1 MGIARLSSQ
10 PVAAEVIPAKV
21 RESPRRRLPIEAMQA
36 WLFLLPAVIVL
47 GVFQIFPAIA
57 AFYMSLFK
65 WDVVQGAF
73 RGLGNYSDWLY
84 DNSIRSPDFW
94 RALST
99 TFTYVIVTVPL
110 EIGLAL
116 VLAYLL
122 FQKMRG
128 RGIYRTVYYLPYVT
142 SFVAAAAVFF
152 WVFHPQYGLV
162 NDVLGIF
169 GIGPQRWLDEP
180 RGLFELAASGLGVT
194 LPEWAAGPSLALVVI
209 SLVTV
214 WHYLGY
220 QIVIFLAGLSNI
232 SQEFYEAAR
241 LDGANER
248 QIFTKITLPLLS
260 PTTFFVFTV
269 ASIGVLKSFDSVY
282 VLTGGA
288 GGPLDTTRT
297 VTLLVFKTAFQQ
309 AQFGLGAALAFIL
322 TLIILLFTLIQFR
335 ILGRR
340 VHYG

>member
-10 PVAAEVIPAKV
+10 PVAAEVIPANV
-21 RESPRRRLPIEAMQA
+21 RASPRRRLPIEPIQA
-36 WLFLLPAVIVL
+36 WLFLLPSVVVL

-65 WDVVQGAF
+65 WDVVQGSF
-73 RGLGNYSDWLY
+73 RGLGNYTDWLY

-94 RALST
+94 RSLST
-99 TFTYVIVTVPL
+99 TFTYVIFTVPL
-110 EIGLAL
+110 EIALAL

-122 FQKMRG
+122 FRKMRG

-142 SFVAAAAVFF
+142 SLVGAAAVFF
-152 WVFHPQYGLV
+152 WVFHPTYGLV
-162 NDVLGIF
+162 NEVIGIF

-180 RGLFELAASGLGVT
+180 NGIFAMAASAFGVT
-194 LPEWAAGPSLALVVI
+194 VPDWLAGPSLALVVI
-209 SLVTV
+209 SLVTI
-214 WHYLGY
+214 WHFLGY

-260 PTTFFVFTV
+260 PTTFFVFTI
-269 ASIGVLKSFDSVY
+269 ASIGVLRSFDSVY
-282 VLTGGA
+282 VLTNGF

-322 TLIILLFTLIQFR
+322 TIIILLFTLIQFR

-340 VHYG
+340 VFYD

>member
-10 PVAAEVIPAKV
+10 PVAAEVIPANV
-21 RESPRRRLPIEAMQA
+21 RASPRRRLPIEAIQA
-36 WLFLLPAVIVL
+36 WLFLLPAVVIL

-73 RGLGNYSDWLY
+73 RGLGNYTDWLY

-99 TFTYVIVTVPL
+99 TFSYVIFTVPL
-110 EIGLAL
+110 EIALSL

-162 NDVLGIF
+162 NAVIGVF
-169 GIGPQRWLDEP
+169 GIGPQRWLGEP
-180 RGLFELAASGLGVT
+180 DGIFEPAASAFGVK
-194 LPEWAAGPSLALVVI
+194 LPVWLAGPSLALVVI
-209 SLVTV
+209 SLVTI

-241 LDGANER
+241 LDGASER

-269 ASIGVLKSFDSVY
+269 ASIGVLRSFDSVY
-282 VLTGGA
+282 VLTN

-297 VTLLVFKTAFQQ
+297 VTLLVFRTAFQQ
-309 AQFGLGAALAFIL
+309 AQFGLGSALAFIL
-322 TLIILLFTLIQFR
+322 TLVILLFTLIQFR
-335 ILGRR
+335 VLGRR
-340 VHYG
+340 VQYG

>member
-10 PVAAEVIPAKV
+10 PVAAEVIPANV
-21 RESPRRRLPIEAMQA
+21 RASPRRRAPIEAIQA
-36 WLFLLPAVIVL
+36 WLFLLPAVVIL

-65 WDVVQGAF
+65 WDVVQGSF
-73 RGLGNYSDWLY
+73 RGLGNYTDWLY

-94 RALST
+94 RSLST
-99 TFTYVIVTVPL
+99 TFT
-110 EIGLAL
+110 
-116 VLAYLL
+116 
-122 FQKMRG
+122 F
-128 RGIYRTVYYLPYVT
+128 
-142 SFVAAAAVFF
+142 
-152 WVFHPQYGLV
+152 
-162 NDVLGIF
+162 
-169 GIGPQRWLDEP
+169 
-180 RGLFELAASGLGVT
+180 
-194 LPEWAAGPSLALVVI
+194 
-209 SLVTV
+209 
-214 WHYLGY
+214 
-220 QIVIFLAGLSNI
+220 VIFLAGLSNI
-232 SQEFYEAAR
+232 SQDFYEAAR

-269 ASIGVLKSFDSVY
+269 ASIGVLRSFDSVY
-282 VLTGGA
+282 VLTNGF

-322 TLIILLFTLIQFR
+322 TMIILLFTLIQFR

-340 VHYG
+340 VFYG

>member
-1 MGIARLSSQ
+1 
-10 PVAAEVIPAKV
+10 VAAEVIPTNV
-21 RESPRRRLPIEAMQA
+21 RASPRRRLPIEAIQA
-36 WLFLLPAVIVL
+36 WLFLLPAVVIL

-73 RGLGNYSDWLY
+73 RGFGNYSDWLY

-94 RALST
+94 RSLST
-99 TFTYVIVTVPL
+99 TFTFVIFTVPL
-110 EIGLAL
+110 EIAISL

-128 RGIYRTVYYLPYVT
+128 RGIYRSIYYLPYVT
-142 SFVAAAAVFF
+142 SFVAAAAIFF
-152 WVFHPQYGLV
+152 WVFHPTYGLV
-162 NDVLGIF
+162 NDLVSIF

-180 RGLFELAASGLGVT
+180 SGIFELAASAIGVT
-194 LPEWAAGPSLALVVI
+194 LPGLLAGPSLALVVL
-209 SLVTV
+209 SLVTI
-214 WHYLGY
+214 WHFLGY
-220 QIVIFLAGLSNI
+220 MIVIFLAGLSNI
-232 SQEFYEAAR
+232 SSEYYEAAR
-241 LDGANER
+241 LDGASER
-248 QIFTKITLPLLS
+248 QLFTKITLPLLS

-269 ASIGVLKSFDSVY
+269 ASIGVLRSFDSVY
-282 VLTGGA
+282 VLTSGT

-322 TLIILLFTLIQFR
+322 TLVILLFTLIQFR
-335 ILGRR
+335 VLGSR
-340 VHYG
+340 VNYG

>member
-10 PVAAEVIPAKV
+10 PVAAEVIPANV
-21 RESPRRRLPIEAMQA
+21 RASPRRRLPTEAIQA
-36 WLFLLPAVIVL
+36 WLFLLPAVLIL

-65 WDVVQGAF
+65 WDVVQGSF
-73 RGLGNYSDWLY
+73 RGLGNYTDWLY

-94 RALST
+94 RSLST
-99 TFTYVIVTVPL
+99 TFTFVIFTVPA
-110 EIGLAL
+110 EIALSL

-128 RGIYRTVYYLPYVT
+128 RGIYRTIYYLPYVT
-142 SFVAAAAVFF
+142 SFVAAAAIFF
-152 WVFHPQYGLV
+152 WVFHPTYGLV
-162 NDVLGIF
+162 NDLVGVF

-180 RGLFELAASGLGVT
+180 RGIFELAGSAIGAT
-194 LPEWAAGPSLALVVI
+194 LPAWLAGPSLALVVL
-209 SLVTV
+209 SLVTI
-214 WHYLGY
+214 WHFLGY

-232 SQEFYEAAR
+232 SNEYYEAAR
-241 LDGANER
+241 LDGASER
-248 QIFTKITLPLLS
+248 QLFTKITLPLLS

-269 ASIGVLKSFDSVY
+269 ASIGVLRSFDSVY
-282 VLTGGA
+282 VLTGGT

-322 TLIILLFTLIQFR
+322 TLVILLFTLIQFR
-335 ILGRR
+335 VLGRR
-340 VHYG
+340 VNYG

>member
-1 MGIARLSSQ
+1 M
-10 PVAAEVIPAKV
+10 AAEVIPTNV
-21 RESPRRRLPIEAMQA
+21 RASPRRRLPIEAIQA
-36 WLFLLPAVIVL
+36 WLFLLPAVVIL

-73 RGLGNYSDWLY
+73 RGFGNYTDWLY
-84 DNSIRSPDFW
+84 DSSIRSPDFW
-94 RALST
+94 RSLST
-99 TFTYVIVTVPL
+99 TFTFVIFTVPL
-110 EIGLAL
+110 EIAISL

-128 RGIYRTVYYLPYVT
+128 RGIYRTIYYLPYVT
-142 SFVAAAAVFF
+142 SFVAAAAIFF
-152 WVFHPQYGLV
+152 WVFHPTYGLV
-162 NDVLGIF
+162 NDLVGIF

-180 RGLFELAASGLGVT
+180 SGIFELAASAIGVT
-194 LPEWAAGPSLALVVI
+194 LPGFLAGPSLALVVL
-209 SLVTV
+209 SLVTI
-214 WHYLGY
+214 WHFLGY
-220 QIVIFLAGLSNI
+220 MIVIFLAGLSNI

-241 LDGANER
+241 LDGASER
-248 QIFTKITLPLLS
+248 QLFTKITLPLLS

-269 ASIGVLKSFDSVY
+269 ASIGVLRSFDSVY
-282 VLTGGA
+282 VLTSGT

-322 TLIILLFTLIQFR
+322 TLVILLFTLIQFR
-335 ILGRR
+335 VLGRR
-340 VHYG
+340 VNYG

>member
-10 PVAAEVIPAKV
+10 PVAAEVIPANV
-21 RESPRRRLPIEAMQA
+21 RASPRRRLPIEALQA

-57 AFYMSLFK
+57 ALYMSLFK

-73 RGLGNYSDWLY
+73 RGLGNYTDWLY

-94 RALST
+94 RSLST
-99 TFTYVIVTVPL
+99 TFTYVIITVPL
-110 EIGLAL
+110 EIALSL

-122 FQKMRG
+122 YQKMRG
-128 RGIYRTVYYLPYVT
+128 RGMYRTVYYLPYVT

-162 NDVLGIF
+162 NDVIGIF

-180 RGLFELAASGLGVT
+180 KGIFEMAASAFGIA
-194 LPEWAAGPSLALVVI
+194 LPGSLAGPSLALVVL
-209 SLVTV
+209 SVVTI

-241 LDGANER
+241 LDGASER
-248 QIFTKITLPLLS
+248 QIFTRITLPLLS

-282 VLTGGA
+282 VLTN

-322 TLIILLFTLIQFR
+322 TIIILLFTLIQFR
-335 ILGRR
+335 VLGRR

>member
-1 MGIARLSSQ
+1 
-10 PVAAEVIPAKV
+10 VI
-21 RESPRRRLPIEAMQA
+21 
-36 WLFLLPAVIVL
+36 L

-65 WDVVQGAF
+65 WDVVQGSF
-73 RGLGNYSDWLY
+73 RGLGNYTDWLY

-94 RALST
+94 RSLTT

-110 EIGLAL
+110 EIALSL

-128 RGIYRTVYYLPYVT
+128 RGIYRTIYYLPYVT
-142 SFVAAAAVFF
+142 SFVAAASIFF
-152 WVFHPQYGLV
+152 WVFHPSFGLV
-162 NDVLGIF
+162 NELVGIF
-169 GIGPQRWLDEP
+169 GIGAQRWLDEP
-180 RGLFELAASGLGVT
+180 RGLFELAFSAFGVT
-194 LPEWAAGPSLALVVI
+194 LPGFLAGPSLALVVV
-209 SLVTV
+209 SLVTI

-241 LDGANER
+241 LDGASER
-248 QIFTKITLPLLS
+248 QLFTKITLPLLS

-269 ASIGVLKSFDSVY
+269 ASIGVLRSFDLVY
-282 VLTGGA
+282 VLTSGT

-322 TLIILLFTLIQFR
+322 TLVILLFTLIQFR
-335 ILGRR
+335 VLGRR
-340 VHYG
+340 VNYG

>member
-1 MGIARLSSQ
+1 M
-10 PVAAEVIPAKV
+10 AAEVIPANL
-21 RESPRRRLPIEAMQA
+21 RASPRRRLPTEAIQA
-36 WLFLLPAVIVL
+36 WLFLLPAVVIL

-65 WDVVQGAF
+65 WDVVQGSF
-73 RGLGNYSDWLY
+73 RGLGNYTDWLY

-94 RALST
+94 RSLST
-99 TFTYVIVTVPL
+99 TFTFVIFTVPA
-110 EIGLAL
+110 EIALSL

-128 RGIYRTVYYLPYVT
+128 RGIYRTIYYLPYVT
-142 SFVAAAAVFF
+142 SFVAAAAIFF
-152 WVFHPQYGLV
+152 WVFHPTYGLV
-162 NDVLGIF
+162 NDLVGVF

-180 RGLFELAASGLGVT
+180 RGIFELAGSAIGAT
-194 LPEWAAGPSLALVVI
+194 LPAWLAGPSLALVVL
-209 SLVTV
+209 SLVTI
-214 WHYLGY
+214 WHFLGY

-232 SQEFYEAAR
+232 SNEYYEAAR
-241 LDGANER
+241 LDGASER
-248 QIFTKITLPLLS
+248 QLFTKITLPLLS

-269 ASIGVLKSFDSVY
+269 ASIGVLRSFDSVY
-282 VLTGGA
+282 VLTSGT

-322 TLIILLFTLIQFR
+322 TLVILLFTLIQFR
-335 ILGRR
+335 VLGRR
-340 VHYG
+340 VNYG

>member
-1 MGIARLSSQ
+1 
-10 PVAAEVIPAKV
+10 VAAEVIPANV
-21 RESPRRRLPIEAMQA
+21 RASPRRRLPIEAIQA
-36 WLFLLPAVIVL
+36 WLFLLPAVVIL

-73 RGLGNYSDWLY
+73 RGFGNYSDWLY

-99 TFTYVIVTVPL
+99 TFAYVIFTVPL
-110 EIGLAL
+110 QIALAL

-122 FQKMRG
+122 FQKMCG

-142 SFVAAAAVFF
+142 SFVAAAAIFF

-162 NDVLGIF
+162 NDVVGLF

-180 RGLFELAASGLGVT
+180 NGVFDIAASAFGIT
-194 LPEWAAGPSLALVVI
+194 LPEWLAGPSLALVVL
-209 SLVTV
+209 SLVTI

-269 ASIGVLKSFDSVY
+269 ASIGVLRSFDSVY
-282 VLTGGA
+282 VLTN

-322 TLIILLFTLIQFR
+322 TLVILLFTLVQFR
-335 ILGRR
+335 VLGRR
-340 VHYG
+340 VNYG

>member
-1 MGIARLSSQ
+1 M
-10 PVAAEVIPAKV
+10 AAEVIPAKV
-21 RESPRRRLPIEAMQA
+21 RASPRRRLPVEALQA

-57 AFYMSLFK
+57 ALYMSLFK

-73 RGLGNYSDWLY
+73 RGLGNYTDWLY

-94 RALST
+94 RSLST
-99 TFTYVIVTVPL
+99 TFTYVIITVPL
-110 EIGLAL
+110 EIALAL

-122 FQKMRG
+122 YQKMRG

-162 NDVLGIF
+162 NDVIGIF

-180 RGLFELAASGLGVT
+180 KGIFEMAASAFGIT
-194 LPEWAAGPSLALVVI
+194 LPGSVAGPSLALVVL
-209 SLVTV
+209 SVVTI

-241 LDGANER
+241 LDGASER
-248 QIFTKITLPLLS
+248 QIFTRITLPLLS

-282 VLTGGA
+282 VLTN

-322 TLIILLFTLIQFR
+322 TMIILLFTLIQFR
-335 ILGRR
+335 VLGRR